1 MAPGLSGSPGIA
13 SSSPVKNTATR
24 TRRTTSS
31 FAWPTDAASP
41 SACGVS
47 RVPAGR
53 ITLPASISS
62 PARRTHS
69 PDCGTWLTITS
80 SPSAVHCSCITTASA
95 PGGINPPVK
104 MRAAVP
110 GSSAVP
116 TWPAGIRCDT
126 RSRVP
131 AAGTSAARMA

>member
-31 FAWPTDAASP
+31 LACPTEAASP

-53 ITLPASISS
+53 ISAPASMSS
-62 PARRTHS
+62 PARRIHS
-69 PDCGTWLTITS
+69 PE
-80 SPSAVHCSCITTASA
+80 
-95 PGGINPPVK
+95 
-104 MRAAVP
+104 
-110 GSSAVP
+110 
-116 TWPAGIRCDT
+116 
-126 RSRVP
+126 
-131 AAGTSAARMA
+131 AGT